1 MRCSGVYVTR
11 NKDKYFYGRMWLNYN
26 KAFNNGING
35 LVVHK
40 TDRAQVIG
48 NVLWDNGKVPKTE
61 PESRQPYA
69 GLTLNYAV
77 DVEVRDNYVKT
88 ERNDD
93 YAYMAVSG
101 SVISEESGNNK
112 VEWVK
117 LGVRVILILQN
128 CKVAAQA
135 GTGFGLVILIFKY
148 NYFYDMINDIL

>member
-1 MRCSGVYVTR
+1 
-11 NKDKYFYGRMWLNYN
+11 MWLNYN

-77 DVEVRDNYVKT
+77 DVEVKDNYVKT
-88 ERNDD
+88 EDNTD

-101 SVISEESGNNK
+101 SVISGDSGNNK
-112 VEWVK
+112 VRS
-117 LGVRVILILQN
+117 VRSGSTKYSNDNPLIIEL
-128 CKVAAQA
+128 
-135 GTGFGLVILIFKY
+135 
-148 NYFYDMINDIL
+148 

>member
-1 MRCSGVYVTR
+1 
-11 NKDKYFYGRMWLNYN
+11 MWLNYN

-40 TDRAQVIG
+40 TDRAEVIG

-77 DVEVRDNYVKT
+77 EVEVKDNYVKT
-88 ERNDD
+88 EDNTD

-101 SVISEESGNNK
+101 SVISGDSGNNK
-112 VEWVK
+112 VSQMRERESSPS
-117 LGVRVILILQN
+117 GDNPPLITELQGRLPGGDRLR
-128 CKVAAQA
+128 A
-135 GTGFGLVILIFKY
+135 GPISVPVSRLHRHL
-148 NYFYDMINDIL
+148 D